1 MASQTR
7 QAREADRKLS
17 VQTLAIAS
25 ISSALA
31 AVIVSQFWKSGT
43 APAAAITPVVITVLS
58 EMLHKPTQV
67 IKSKVTGERTALLPE
82 GAGAGAP
89 AQKTEVAVGAPAADH
104 EASRPAAEERPPPLR
119 DEDGDAVPSDER
131 ATREAPISYHK
142 AGTNGGPPSTFDS
155 LRQRVNMKI
164 VVATAALA
172 FVIGAA
178 ILTVPELVTGGSVGK
193 TSGGTTLFGG
203 DRSSNTADEDAET
216 DQQPEDQDS
225 QQNQQ
230 DQPSQQ
236 QDQNSSD
243 SQSPSKKRSTT
254 TEQKTTPKTQTQ
266 PQPQQRQA
274 PAPSKTPAQP

>member
-25 ISSALA
+25 ISSAA
-31 AVIVSQFWKSGT
+31 AAIIVSQFWKSGT

-58 EMLHKPTQV
+58 ELLHKPTQA
-67 IKSKVTGERTALLPE
+67 ITSRVTGERTALLAE

-104 EASRPAAEERPPPLR
+104 EAAKPASEERPPPLR
-119 DEDGDAVPSDER
+119 DEDGDSVPSDER
-131 ATREAPISYHK
+131 ASREAPISYHK
-142 AGTNGGPPSTFDS
+142 AGSNGGPPSTFES
-155 LRQRVNMKI
+155 LRKRVSMKI

-178 ILTVPELVTGGSVGK
+178 ILTVPELITGGSVGK

-203 DRSSNTADEDAET
+203 DRSSNTTDEGTET
-216 DQQPEDQDS
+216 DRQAPDEQD
-225 QQNQQ
+225 QQNQ
-230 DQPSQQ
+230 PEQ

-243 SQSPSKKRSTT
+243 SESKSKKPSTT
-254 TEQKTTPKTQTQ
+254 TEQKTTPKTETQ
-266 PQPQQRQA
+266 QQPQQRQA